1 MQTSRKLVNALIA
14 VAALVMMSVS
24 ALAADPGDAYPAASE
39 LSDQK
44 AGSILVYP
52 VYTSSTANPAAQN
65 TVMSITN
72 TSSSSAVFVHLF
84 FIANSCSV
92 ADRFICLTAQQ
103 TSTIDAFADDPGI
116 TGYVIAIASDGVN
129 GCPNSHNFLIGDEY
143 VKFSDGYFGSLGAEA
158 FSALYQ
164 GSLPGCDAN
173 STFADLFFNGAAGG
187 YNRAGRVLAISSLG
201 SRLDNTFHR
210 VVLDSLR
217 GDLFAS
223 VNDIGSLFIILY
235 DEAEASY
242 SSTLSAGCQLIGVL
256 GDANFPRT
264 TPRFERIIPANST
277 GWLKLWATTD
287 RPIIGA
293 VFTRNPNSATARANR
308 GWDTESVERSRK
320 VEGDGKRAFLTSP
333 AVSL

>member
-24 ALAADPGDAYPAASE
+24 ALAADPGDPYPAASE

-52 VYTSSTANPAAQN
+52 VYTSSSANPAAQN
-65 TVMSITN
+65 TVMNITN

-103 TSTIDAFADDPGI
+103 TSSIDAFSEDPGI
-116 TGYVIAIASDGVN
+116 TGYVIAVASDGVN

-143 VKFSDGYFGSLGAEA
+143 VKFNDGYFGSLGAEA
-158 FSALYQ
+158 FSALFP
-164 GSLPGCDAN
+164 GTVPGCDAN
-173 STFADLFFNGAAGG
+173 STSALLLFNGVPLLG
-187 YNRAGRVLAISSLG
+187 YNRAGRVLAASSLG

-210 VVLDSLR
+210 IVVDSLR

-223 VNDIGSLFIILY
+223 VNSIGNIFVILY
-235 DEAEASY
+235 DEAEATY
-242 SSTLSAGCQLIGVL
+242 SSTLTAGCQLIGVL

-277 GWLKLWATTD
+277 GWLKFWATSD
-287 RPIIGA
+287 VPIVGA
-293 VFTRNPNSATARANR
+293 IFTRNPNSATDQNAFNGAR
-308 GWDTESVERSRK
+308 TLHK
-320 VEGDGKRAFLTSP
+320 LTLSTNG
-333 AVSL
+333 SLLMPIFPPSC